1 MFGGVRSGYSLRTK
15 PGGPRRLLTF
25 SGDPPPKAAG
35 HLIKGRIAH
44 RLGPSSRSVAPL
56 ASQLLYLAVYLIQRL
71 PDIRFQP
78 HPPMVGEVAG
88 QPPRFFQEHAHVA

>member
-35 HLIKGRIAH
+35 HLIRSRIAH
-44 RLGPSSRSVAPL
+44 RLGPSSRSAAPL
-56 ASQLLYLAVYLIQRL
+56 ASQLLYLAVHLVERL
-71 PDIRFQP
+71 SQDGFQHRAP
-78 HPPMVGEVAG
+78 VVGEVAG
-88 QPPRFFQEHAHVA
+88 QHPRLFQEHAHVL

>member
-35 HLIKGRIAH
+35 HLIKDRIAH
-44 RLGPSSRSVAPL
+44 RLGPFLGQLRPSLRSSS
-56 ASQLLYLAVYLIQRL
+56 I
-71 PDIRFQP
+71 
-78 HPPMVGEVAG
+78 
-88 QPPRFFQEHAHVA
+88 